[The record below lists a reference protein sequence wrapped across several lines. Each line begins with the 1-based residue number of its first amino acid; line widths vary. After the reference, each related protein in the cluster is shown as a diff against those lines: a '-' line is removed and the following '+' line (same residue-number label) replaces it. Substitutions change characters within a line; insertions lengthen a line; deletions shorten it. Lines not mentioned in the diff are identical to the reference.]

1 MHGFIGVYR
10 LTALPQSL
18 LRPEGQLCERILP
31 SLRGAPAASAS
42 RASGRHRAPRWAP
55 GAAGRPRELLSLP
68 AVVSVCHCRALSP
81 SRRLLPEPARV
92 SLLYVCIYSCPENGF
107 TAPVFSMPNVCV
119 NEQCWFFPF

>member
-92 SLLYVCIYSCPENGF
+92 SLLYVCIPIPALKMGSLHQ
-107 TAPVFSMPNVCV
+107 FSRCQMYA
-119 NEQCWFFPF
+119 